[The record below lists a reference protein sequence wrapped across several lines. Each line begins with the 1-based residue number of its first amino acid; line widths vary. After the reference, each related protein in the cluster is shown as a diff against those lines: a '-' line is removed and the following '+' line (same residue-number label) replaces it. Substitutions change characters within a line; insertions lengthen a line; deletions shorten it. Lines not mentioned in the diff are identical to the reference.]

1 MNPLVIKIGGA
12 ALDSG
17 EVLEQLLSAIVAI
30 KERPVV
36 LVHGGGDRVDQVL
49 KQAGIVPR
57 KLNGKRITDEA
68 SLPLVVGTLAGEIN
82 KTLAAKMRALGGQ
95 SVGLSLADGIAVAVP
110 AGEEW
115 GAVGV
120 LAEGSDILLSLL
132 LQGGF
137 IPVVSSIAASKDGD
151 LLNINADEAAAKVAE
166 LLDAELVLLS
176 DVSGVLDANGSLIA
190 SLTASEIQ
198 ALKDEGVITGGMV
211 VKVDAALFAAKKLGR
226 AVRLASWRDT
236 QSINNAESST
246 GTLIAP

>member
-30 KERPVV
+30 KDRPVV

-120 LAEGSDILLSLL
+120 LTEGSDTLLSLL

-211 VKVDAALFAAKKLGR
+211 VKVDAAQFAAKKLGR